1 MGPLASDRNTQGC
14 AHEPKWSAMFFSRCW
29 KQTLYVLL
37 LCGAGVS
44 EATAGVLT
52 LQWDPSPDSSV
63 AGYTVYVGTEPGRYS
78 TAFNV
83 GNQLWFTFQEADPGQ
98 SYYFAVAAY
107 SSDSLTGPLSAEVS
121 ARVDGSLVLSNP
133 GDVTSA
139 VGVPA
144 TVQLTA
150 SASSGGLTYA
160 AAGLPFGVGIDSDTG
175 LISGTPGSEGSYGVT
190 ATVSN
195 GLDVASISF
204 FWTVT
209 NKQSEIPTVTL
220 TMPDSS
226 SQLTTSQ
233 SSILLGGVAT
243 DDKGVTAVHWSSDSG
258 GAGFATG
265 THQWIAAVPLRLGW
279 NQIRITVIDDDANYS
294 AIHVSVYRS

>member
-1 MGPLASDRNTQGC
+1 MR
-14 AHEPKWSAMFFSRCW
+14 FSRCW

-44 EATAGVLT
+44 DATAAVLT
-52 LQWDPSPDSSV
+52 LQWDPSPDRSV
-63 AGYTVYVGTEPGRYS
+63 AGYTVYVGTEPGRYT

-83 GNQLWFTFQEADPGQ
+83 GDQLWFAFQEADPGQ

-107 SSDSLTGPLSAEVS
+107 SSDNLFGPLSAEVS

-133 GDVTSA
+133 GDVSSA

-160 AAGLPFGVGIDSDTG
+160 AAGLPYGVGIDGDTG
-175 LISGTPGSEGSYGVT
+175 LISGTPSSEGRYDVT

-195 GLDVASISF
+195 GLDVGSISF
-204 FWTVT
+204 LWTVT
-209 NKQSEIPTVTL
+209 NQQSEIPTVSL

-226 SQLTTSQ
+226 LQMTTSQ

-243 DDKGVTAVHWSSDSG
+243 DDKRVAAVHFANDSG

-265 THQWIAAVPLRLGW
+265 TAQWIAAVPLQLGD
-279 NQIRITVIDDDANYS
+279 NQIRITVIDDDLNYN
-294 AIHVSVYRS
+294 AIYVSVYRS